1 MGMFDRFRT
10 QSAVSR
16 LAEEALYAE
25 AMREIESGIRRD
37 GIWAMALAEA
47 NMDQSKA
54 AARYI
59 KLRVQSL
66 KDEMDLTQKLD
77 DARTAHDLKIRQAE
91 LDEDAPKHPGCGG
104 VIDRQETGRR
114 VEWICRKCKKTGKFF
129 LG

>member
-66 KDEMDLTQKLD
+66 KDEIDLTQKVD
-77 DARTAHDLKIRQAE
+77 DARAAHELKIRQAE
-91 LDEDAPKHPGCGG
+91 LDEGPLPIRVDTAYG
-104 VIDRQETGRR
+104 VIE
-114 VEWICRKCKKTGKFF
+114 KTGIACFQLSI
-129 LG
+129 LGQRGP

>member
-1 MGMFDRFRT
+1 MGLFDKLKT
-10 QSAVSR
+10 HGAVSR
-16 LAEEALYAE
+16 LAEEVLYAE
-25 AMREIESGIRRD
+25 AMREIESGVRRD
-37 GIWAMALAEA
+37 GIWAMAMAEA

-54 AARYI
+54 AAKYL

-66 KDEMDLTQKLD
+66 KDEIDMAQKAAN
-77 DARTAHDLKIRQAE
+77 ARTAQEQKIRQAE

-104 VIDRQETGRR
+104 VIERKETSQR

>member
-1 MGMFDRFRT
+1 MGMFDRYRT

-47 NMDQSKA
+47 NMDQGKA
-54 AARYI
+54 AAKYI

-66 KDEMDLTQKLD
+66 KDEMELTQKVA
-77 DARTAHDLKIRQAE
+77 DAKVAHELKIRQAQ

-104 VIDRQETGRR
+104 AIYRQESGQR
-114 VEWICRKCKKTGKFF
+114 VDWVCRKCKKTGKFF

>member
-16 LAEEALYAE
+16 LEEEALYAE

-66 KDEMDLTQKLD
+66 KDEMDLTQKLA
-77 DARTAHDLKIRQAE
+77 DARAAHELKIRQAE
-91 LDEDAPKHPGCGG
+91 SEEDAPKHPGCGG
-104 VIDRQETGRR
+104 VIERQETGRR

>member
-1 MGMFDRFRT
+1 
-10 QSAVSR
+10 
-16 LAEEALYAE
+16 
-25 AMREIESGIRRD
+25 MREIESGIRRD

-54 AARYI
+54 AATYI

-66 KDEMDLTQKLD
+66 KDEIDLTQKVD
-77 DARTAHDLKIRQAE
+77 DARAAHELKIRQAE

>member
-1 MGMFDRFRT
+1 MGMFDRYRT
-10 QSAVSR
+10 VSAVSR
-16 LAEEALYAE
+16 LAEEALYAQ

-54 AARYI
+54 AATYL

-66 KDEMDLTQKLD
+66 KAEMDLTRKVVD
-77 DARTAHDLKIRQAE
+77 ERVAHERQIRQAA

-104 VIDRQETGRR
+104 VIERQETGRR
-114 VEWICRKCKKTGKFF
+114 VEWVCRKCKKTGKFF

>member
-54 AARYI
+54 VARYI

-66 KDEMDLTQKLD
+66 KDEMDLTQKLA
-77 DARTAHDLKIRQAE
+77 DAKTAHELKIRQAE
-91 LDEDAPKHPGCGG
+91 LDEDAPTHPGCGG
-104 VIDRQETGRR
+104 VIDRQETGPR
-114 VEWICRKCKKTGKFF
+114 VEWVCRKCKKTGKFF